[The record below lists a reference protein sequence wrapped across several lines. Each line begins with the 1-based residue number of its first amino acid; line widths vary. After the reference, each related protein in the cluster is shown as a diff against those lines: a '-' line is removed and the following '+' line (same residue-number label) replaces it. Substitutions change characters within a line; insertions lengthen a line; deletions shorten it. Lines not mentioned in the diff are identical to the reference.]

1 MIINF
6 SICRLYKRGRREE
19 KRRGEENG
27 RLTIFPLRFHLTERY
42 PLHDKILHPHSC
54 SIWFTHFRS
63 DARESIDHLFAR
75 ETNLSSIRLL
85 FESSS
90 IFFLFF
96 VSTRYPRF
104 RSKTLWIVSC
114 GGIRKRTIVERP
126 FVSSL
131 NFVRSFVRYRSK
143 ERRDRSENWKIAV
156 MKIGA
161 TGRRRSGCRSIAC
174 RSRLNADFS
183 CIRATICFAAATVCV
198 WLWTLGY
205 SQPGLRLLVKRWM
218 ERGNVPLLLLFFARR
233 HGV

>member
-126 FVSSL
+126 FVPSL
-131 NFVRSFVRYRSK
+131 NFVRSFVRSLSIEGTPRRVRKLENRGDENRSDRSPPIWMPIDRVPQSS
-143 ERRDRSENWKIAV
+143 ERRFFVHSCHDLF
-156 MKIGA
+156 
-161 TGRRRSGCRSIAC
+161 CRGHC
-174 RSRLNADFS
+174 
-183 CIRATICFAAATVCV
+183 
-198 WLWTLGY
+198 
-205 SQPGLRLLVKRWM
+205 LRLTVNSGL
-218 ERGNVPLLLLFFARR
+218 
-233 HGV
+233 